1 MDTAKAI
8 IDALEKGDYEVEI
21 EGPDCVEERT
31 HRDGS
36 AFYVVVDRFDI
47 KSSNDAGSCTV
58 YVSLPDEETCTFTCD
73 LNTGEWSCEDDP
85 DLAEDESV
93 TESLE
98 SADGVIS
105 GEHCTTDGYIEVYEA
120 AYGVTCDEYYWDG
133 DDEKPMAADEIE
145 RLEGNGYT
153 SVDYQGTQYYLL
165 EEICEADGT
174 FGSNRW
180 ARAATDTPDDWS
192 KYQCV
197 VLLFGDDDE
206 APIGK
211 ETCTDIYDS
220 ITGDFE

>member
-1 MDTAKAI
+1 METAQDI
-8 IDALEKGDYEVEI
+8 IIALKKGNYRVEI

-31 HRDGS
+31 RLDGRT
-36 AFYVVVDRFDI
+36 FYVVLDMDDA
-47 KSSNDAGSCTV
+47 KYSCDAGSCTV
-58 YVSLPDEETCTFTCD
+58 YVTDSNDETYTFTCN
-73 LNTGEWSCEDDP
+73 LNSGEWVCDDNP
-85 DLAEDESV
+85 DLVNDSTVIDA
-93 TESLE
+93 LE
-98 SADGVIS
+98 SADGVIF

-120 AYGVTCDEYYWDG
+120 AYGVMCDEYYWDG

-165 EEICEADGT
+165 EEICDADGT